1 MFLRAYQRRT
11 AQGIQPSHHRS
22 FAQWIVSAQD
32 SIRFAATAALLTA
45 TAITLYAELR
55 SSPWSLPRILYIIGM
70 AVMVGIALR
79 PRSLFLFL
87 VIWTSQHWILATGL
101 ASQAPSKELTHNGG
115 LIRRAFHNVNVR
127 PWAILILLMT
137 LSVVLLPLFEVEA

>member
-55 SSPWSLPRILYIIGM
+55 SSPCSLPRILYIIGM
-70 AVMVGIALR
+70 AVMVGSRFGREACFFSWSSGLR
-79 PRSLFLFL
+79 NIGFSPPDL
-87 VIWTSQHWILATGL
+87 G
-101 ASQAPSKELTHNGG
+101 
-115 LIRRAFHNVNVR
+115 RRH
-127 PWAILILLMT
+127 
-137 LSVVLLPLFEVEA
+137 